1 MKELGV
7 IPSHRQGRAQP
18 GERLTPFEALRAF
31 TVGSPTPTT
40 WTADDRT
47 GVDARG
53 AAGVPPLGPAK
64 RGQGVVR
71 STSPVLPLHV
81 TLKES
86 ADGGAPVARTELN
99 AQRASFGGG
108 GRTTGPRSGS
118 QPAPTSSMVAA
129 KATPLTSRAMLV

>member
-7 IPSHRQGRAQP
+7 IPVPQAGARSTRGAVDALR
-18 GERLTPFEALRAF
+18 ALRAF

-40 WTADDRT
+40 WTEDDRT